1 MTDRGE
7 SDGQRHRN
15 RLASETSPYL
25 LQHAGNPVDWYP
37 WGEEAFER
45 ARAEDKPLL
54 LSVGYSSCHWCHV
67 MAHESFEDE
76 SIAALMNEAFVNV
89 KVDREERPDVDS
101 VYMTATQAL
110 TGSGGW
116 PMTVFIT
123 PDGQPFYA
131 GTYFPPDDQH
141 GRPGFTRVLTALRD
155 LWTSDRDRVLGSAAD
170 ITERLQAAVA
180 RQYAGEDGERE
191 VSAALASEAVESL
204 WGSFDEEW
212 GGFGRAP
219 KFPSPGGLEFL
230 LMHEARLRG
239 AGGGPGSAGRMVL
252 STLRAMAA
260 GGMYDQLGGGFARYS
275 VDRQWLVPHFEKM
288 LYDNAQLVCVYLHGY
303 QLKGDAAFERT
314 VRETLAYLEREM
326 LHAEGGFY
334 SAQDADSEG
343 IEGKFFVWTRAE
355 LDAVLGTEDARL
367 CSAVYGV
374 TENGNFEDPHHP
386 EFGRR
391 SVPSRY
397 RPLAEVA
404 REFGL
409 DEGELEAR
417 LPAWRA
423 ALLAEREQ
431 RVWPGLDDKVLTSWN
446 GLALAAFAEAGRVLG
461 DPRYLEIARRNAE
474 FVRDAMWQAGDG
486 EQSGRLLHSWKDGV
500 AKIDGLLDD
509 YACYGLGLIELYR
522 ATGDLDL
529 LHWAAELFEVIV
541 QRFRDDEGGGFF
553 EAPEDAERLILRQK
567 PFFDAATPSGNGAAA
582 LLAFWLGRYLGRP
595 EWEALAGEV
604 VAQVSAKMAEGAGGF
619 GSLLQVVELLVAP
632 PREIAIVGSPEA
644 RAPFERELAG
654 RFLPATLLAPAA
666 GEGGL
671 PVLEGRAVA
680 PGEAAAYVCEDFVCA
695 LPARS
700 VAELVSQLDE
710 GGP

>member
-1 MTDRGE
+1 MTDSGETDARG
-7 SDGQRHRN
+7 HRN

-25 LQHAGNPVDWYP
+25 LQHADNPVDWYP

-45 ARAEDKPLL
+45 ARSEDKPLL

-76 SIAALMNEAFVNV
+76 SIAALMNEAFVNI

-116 PMTVFIT
+116 PMTVFLT

-230 LMHEARLRG
+230 LMHEVRLRG

-288 LYDNAQLVCVYLHGY
+288 LYDNVQLVRVYLHAY
-303 QLKGDAAFERT
+303 QLNGDAAFERI
-314 VRETLAYLEREM
+314 VRETLDYLEREM
-326 LHAEGGFY
+326 LHEEGGFY

-355 LDAVLGTEDARL
+355 LDALLGAEDGRL

-374 TENGNFEDPHHP
+374 TENGNFQDPHHP

-391 SVPSRY
+391 NVLSRY

-461 DPRYLEIARRNAE
+461 DARYLEIARRNAE

-522 ATGDLDL
+522 ATGDLDHL
-529 LHWAAELFEVIV
+529 TWAAELFEVIV

-604 VAQVSAKMAEGAGGF
+604 VSQVSAKMAEGAGGF

-671 PVLEGRAVA
+671 PVLEGRAVS
-680 PGEAAAYVCEDFVCA
+680 PGEAAAYVCADFVCA

-710 GGP
+710 GSP